1 MIRNGYTFSEGDR
14 PEEEAIDRSFRWIR
28 THAVPTKSPP
38 SDGATSY
45 GYKHKVEQGC
55 IEHRIAEGN
64 GGCNGG
70 GVVGCGRPVPAV
82 TDRRGNSLM
91 VSDGPASLHRGFPFI
106 SQEDLRRRLWPE

>member
-55 IEHRIAEGN
+55 IEHRIAEGYVSN
-64 GGCNGG
+64 GAFI
-70 GVVGCGRPVPAV
+70 VVAMRAGTRIYHMAGTTNAVLNYKLDPKRSCAV
-82 TDRRGNSLM
+82 T
-91 VSDGPASLHRGFPFI
+91 VA
-106 SQEDLRRRLWPE
+106 